1 LGNNKEP
8 EVMNLQRAIEI
19 AVEAHRGMTDK
30 GGNPYILHPLR
41 VMQSLFTEEEQIV
54 GVLHDVV
61 EDCEGW
67 TFARL
72 KNEGFSE
79 NVLEAL
85 ASVTKSNDDKNYDEF
100 INRALKNSIGRK
112 VKIADIVDNLD
123 VRRIDEIAEKD
134 VARLQKYK
142 RALSLLSES

>member
-54 GVLHDVV
+54 VVLHDVV